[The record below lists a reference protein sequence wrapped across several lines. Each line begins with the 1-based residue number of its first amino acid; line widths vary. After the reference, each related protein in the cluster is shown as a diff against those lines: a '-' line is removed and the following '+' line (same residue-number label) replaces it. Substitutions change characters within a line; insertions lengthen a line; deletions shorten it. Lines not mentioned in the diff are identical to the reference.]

1 MSTPTSLWD
10 ELGIPPRG
18 SALYRA
24 LHEGV
29 SYSSFQV
36 LARATGLNRT
46 ALRKAVAIPSATLN
60 RRAKQGRFSAEES
73 DRLFRFAQVYD
84 AAIQLFEGD
93 AEAAIHWMR
102 NPVRGLGGER
112 PIDMLTTSAEAG
124 AVLDLIG
131 QLEHGVVA

>member
-1 MSTPTSLWD
+1 
-10 ELGIPPRG
+10 
-18 SALYRA
+18 LYRA